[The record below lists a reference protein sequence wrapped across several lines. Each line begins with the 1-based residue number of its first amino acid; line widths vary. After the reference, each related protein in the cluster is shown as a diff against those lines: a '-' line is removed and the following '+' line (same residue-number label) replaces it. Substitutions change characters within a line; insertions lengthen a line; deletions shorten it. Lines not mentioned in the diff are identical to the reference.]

1 MSQETGA
8 HAEMFRPAG
17 NPESMGLVKA
27 LFAVVSFTELQTE
40 WYAVAWLPQAPNPA
54 RANRS

>member
-40 WYAVAWLPQAPNPA
+40 WYAVA
-54 RANRS
+54 